1 MTSRTAVWHAGVDR
15 ASRWGA
21 ILLGFSIP
29 ISTALDNILLA
40 LLAALFVLG
49 GRYRDK
55 LARIREN
62 PVAIAAALLY
72 AMFLVGAFYGKASAA
87 DARLYLGKYID
98 LLFIGVLLPV
108 FADPVTRR
116 RGLLAI
122 GAAMLVTLTASYLG
136 VIGVLH
142 GRPENSALVF
152 KGQITQNLFFAVF
165 AFALLVYSHYQGNRR
180 TRWLMRALALIVV
193 GNVLFFGQG
202 RTGYMAV
209 ILLSLYLFFVLARWR
224 GVLVVALAALVI
236 GAFSAVVPNSLSA
249 RIEQAVHEARQWQPS
264 GESTTS
270 IGIRLDFYY
279 HSLKII
285 EKHPLVGVGTGGF
298 EAAYARANKD
308 NNQGP
313 VRNPSNEYFLVTAQ
327 QGLVG
332 LALLIALFVTQWRSA
347 PKLGDRGA
355 TLVARGLVLA
365 MASGCLFNSFLLD
378 HTEGLAFAWMSALLF
393 SGLPPN
399 RK

>member
-1 MTSRTAVWHAGVDR
+1 MKLRAPGWYDSVDR
-15 ASRWGA
+15 TSRWGA

-29 ISTALDNILLA
+29 ISVALDNLLLA

-62 PVAIAAALLY
+62 PVALAAVLLY
-72 AMFLVGAFYGKASAA
+72 AVFLAGAFYGQASAA
-87 DARLYLGKYID
+87 EARLYLGKYID

-108 FADPVTRR
+108 FADPATRR

-122 GAAMLVTLTASYLG
+122 GAAMLLTLVASYLG

-152 KGQITQNLFFAVF
+152 KGQITQNLFLAVF
-165 AFALLVYSHYQGNRR
+165 AFALLVYAHVRTDRR
-180 TRWLMRALALIVV
+180 VRWVLRAIALIAIADVMFL
-193 GNVLFFGQG
+193 GRG

-209 ILLSLYLFFVLARWR
+209 IVLALYLFFVLARWR
-224 GVLVVALAALVI
+224 GVLVVALAALVV
-236 GAFSAVVPNSLSA
+236 GAFSAAVPNSMSA
-249 RIEQAVHEARQWQPS
+249 RIEQALSEVQQWRPG

-270 IGIRLDFYY
+270 MGIRLDFYY
-279 HSLKII
+279 HSLAII
-285 EKHPLVGVGTGGF
+285 EKHPLLGVGTGGF
-298 EAAYARANKD
+298 EAAYARADKT

-313 VRNPSNEYFLVTAQ
+313 VRNPHDEYFLVTAQ

-355 TLVARGLVLA
+355 ALVARGLVLA

-393 SGLPPN
+393 GGLAPN

>member
-1 MTSRTAVWHAGVDR
+1 MKLRAPGWHESVDH

-29 ISTALDNILLA
+29 ISVALDNLLLA

-55 LARIREN
+55 LARIRES
-62 PVAIAAALLY
+62 PVALAAALLY
-72 AMFLVGAFYGKASAA
+72 AMFLAGAFYGQASAA
-87 DARLYLGKYID
+87 EARLYLGKYID

-108 FADPVTRR
+108 FADPATRR

-122 GAAMLVTLTASYLG
+122 GAAMLVTLAASYLG

-152 KGQITQNLFFAVF
+152 KGQITQNLFLAVF
-165 AFALLVYSHYQGNRR
+165 AFALLVYAHVRTDRR
-180 TRWLMRALALIVV
+180 MRWVLRAIALIAIADVMFL
-193 GNVLFFGQG
+193 GRG

-209 ILLSLYLFFVLARWR
+209 IVLALYLFFVLARWR

-249 RIEQAVHEARQWQPS
+249 RVEQALSEVQQWRPG

-270 IGIRLDFYY
+270 MGIRLDFYY
-279 HSLKII
+279 HSLAII
-285 EKHPLVGVGTGGF
+285 EKHPLLGVGTGGF
-298 EAAYARANKD
+298 EAAYARADKT

-313 VRNPSNEYFLVTAQ
+313 VRNPHDEYFLVTAQ

-355 TLVARGLVLA
+355 ALVARGLVLA

-393 SGLPPN
+393 GGLAPN